1 MCGVETAMHE
11 VHDVCGKKRNIVR
24 GRSGR
29 GSRGGGRQRLEQD
42 EEVILIMVKSSKARE
57 S

>member
-24 GRSGR
+24 GEWEGIKGR
-29 GSRGGGRQRLEQD
+29 GQTTTRTR
-42 EEVILIMVKSSKARE
+42 
-57 S
+57 